1 MCNIEIFLYKLNM
14 VKSLLCSHLVISF
27 YSVLVV
33 YQRITLTTSFLAK
46 DTRLQDQRQNSAAG
60 NKENI
65 KPSETSPSFPK
76 PESKGWYKKLP

>member
-1 MCNIEIFLYKLNM
+1 
-14 VKSLLCSHLVISF
+14 
-27 YSVLVV
+27 V
-33 YQRITLTTSFLAK
+33 YQRITLAISFLAK

-76 PESKGWYKKLP
+76 PESKGWYQKLP